1 MNLLGYSIT
10 KRPYIFDELQEV
22 LESEIN
28 CRLLFV
34 TGSTTEET
42 LKAFKQ
48 WYTFYKIVKLIE
60 NNNNLQLSK
69 DLAEESKKLSLNH
82 FYNTMKAVEAIDHIG
97 QADLRSIGVIARVV
111 KDPQLGFDD
120 IEFTTKC

>member
-1 MNLLGYSIT
+1 MNLFSYSIT
-10 KRPYIFDELQEV
+10 KRPYVSEELREA
-22 LESEIN
+22 LENEIN
-28 CRLLFV
+28 CRLLLT

-60 NNNNLQLSK
+60 NNNLQLSK
-69 DLAEESKKLSLNH
+69 DLAEENKRLSLNH

-97 QADLRSIGVIARVV
+97 QADLRSLGGVTARVV

-120 IEFTTKC
+120 IEFTKKC

>member
-1 MNLLGYSIT
+1 MNLLGYNIT
-10 KRPYIFDELQEV
+10 KRPYVSDELREV
-22 LESEIN
+22 LENEIN

-69 DLAEESKKLSLNH
+69 DLAEENKKLPLNH
-82 FYNTMKAVEAIDHIG
+82 FYNTMKAVEAIDHLG
-97 QADLRSIGVIARVV
+97 QADLMSTGVTARVV

-120 IEFTTKC
+120 IEFTKKC